1 MEVDEADV
9 KQLAMFQQRVDAGE
23 NGYIDGEGVLHPTWD
38 EMGRMAQEQYENE
51 ARILLRAVTMLG
63 YKKEA
68 KG

>member
-1 MEVDEADV
+1 MELDEADV

-23 NGYIDGEGVLHPTWD
+23 NGYIDDAAVLHPTWE

-51 ARILLRAVTMLG
+51 ARILLRAVMMLG

-68 KG
+68 KP